1 MRFSKTSRD
10 FKVQKIASTT
20 RRLLCSGSADSSIS
34 YSRSLSLRSDRL
46 KEATSHSG
54 APLDTTTEERL
65 IRPARNVSGSLRLPG
80 DKSISHRYAML
91 GAFAEG
97 TSRFTNFST
106 GADCASTLACMEALG
121 AAVNRIGN
129 EAVEITGVA
138 GRVTPSG
145 SPLDRGNCGSTMRMI
160 SGLLSPQQGSFT
172 LIGDAS
178 LSRRPMERIRKPLE
192 AMGAKLTLTDGHAPL
207 TIEGTSL
214 KPIDYTTPVPSAQV
228 KTCVLL
234 AGLQTAGTTTVREA
248 VRTRDHSE
256 LALRA
261 FGATLTRTLDSVSI
275 PGPQSLHAISA
286 AVPGDISSAAFFLCA
301 AALFPGSGLVLDSL
315 GLNPTR
321 ATLLDVL
328 TALGAHIAVLNLE
341 EQNAELV
348 GTVQVTAPPEGL
360 GSTTISGALAAQL
373 IDELPALAAIGPFTS
388 GGIRIRDAR
397 ELRVKE
403 SDRIALVVRNL
414 RAMGAEVEEFED
426 GLDVPGGQTLHGATI
441 DSGGDHRIAMAFS
454 VAALRAEGD
463 TLIQG
468 AESAAISFPEFF
480 DLLDLVAER

>member
-1 MRFSKTSRD
+1 LHTA
-10 FKVQKIASTT
+10 VQ
-20 RRLLCSGSADSSIS
+20 
-34 YSRSLSLRSDRL
+34 
-46 KEATSHSG
+46 
-54 APLDTTTEERL
+54 ERL
-65 IRPARNVSGSLRLPG
+65 IKPARNILGSLRLPG

-91 GAFAEG
+91 AAFAEG

-121 AAVNRIGN
+121 ARVNRLGDQAI
-129 EAVEITGVA
+129 EITGVA
-138 GRVTPSG
+138 GRVTPAAH
-145 SPLDRGNCGSTMRMI
+145 PLDCGNSGSTMRML
-160 SGLLSPQQGSFT
+160 SGLLAPQQGSFT
-172 LIGDAS
+172 LVGDAS
-178 LSRRPMERIRKPLE
+178 LSRRPMERIRKPLA
-192 AMGAKLTLTDGHAPL
+192 AMGAQLTLTEGHAPL
-207 TIEGTSL
+207 TIQGAPLTAL
-214 KPIDYTTPVPSAQV
+214 DYTTPVPSAQV

-234 AGLQTAGTTTVREA
+234 AGLQTAGTTTIREA

-261 FGATLTRTLDSVSI
+261 FGATLTRTIDSVSI
-275 PGPQSLHAISA
+275 AGPQSLHAIESA
-286 AVPGDISSAAFFLCA
+286 IPGDISSAAFFLCA
-301 AALFPGSGLVLDSL
+301 AALFPGSALVLDAI

-341 EQNAELV
+341 EKHAELV
-348 GTVQVTAPPEGL
+348 GTVQVSAPAEGL
-360 GSTTISGALAAQL
+360 GSTEVSGALAAQL
-373 IDELPALAAIGPFTS
+373 IDELPVLAAIAPFTR
-388 GGIRIRDAR
+388 GGIRIRDAK

-403 SDRIALVVRNL
+403 SDRIALVAANL
-414 RAMGAEVEEFED
+414 RAMGAQVTEFED
-426 GLDVPGGQTLHGATI
+426 GLDVPGGQSLHGATI

-454 VAALRAEGD
+454 VAALRAHGD

>member
-1 MRFSKTSRD
+1 M
-10 FKVQKIASTT
+10 
-20 RRLLCSGSADSSIS
+20 
-34 YSRSLSLRSDRL
+34 
-46 KEATSHSG
+46 H
-54 APLDTTTEERL
+54 TTTEERL
-65 IRPARNVSGSLRLPG
+65 IRPARNVYGSLRLPG

-91 GAFAEG
+91 AAFAEG

-121 AAVNRIGN
+121 AKVNRSSEN
-129 EAVEITGVA
+129 SVEITGVA
-138 GRVTPSG
+138 GRVTPS
-145 SPLDRGNCGSTMRMI
+145 SHPLDCGNSGSSMRMI
-160 SGLLSPQQGSFT
+160 SGLLAPQQGSFT
-172 LIGDAS
+172 LIGDES

-192 AMGAKLTLTDGHAPL
+192 AMGAKLVLTDGHAPL
-207 TIEGTSL
+207 TIHGGPL
-214 KPIDYTTPVPSAQV
+214 HAIDFTTPVPSAQV

-234 AGLQTAGTTTVREA
+234 AGLQTPGTTVVREA
-248 VRTRDHSE
+248 LRTRDHSE

-261 FGATLTRTLDSVSI
+261 FGAKLTRTIDSVSI
-275 PGPQSLHAISA
+275 AGPQSLHAIDA

-301 AALFPGSGLVLDSL
+301 AALFPGSSLALDSL

-341 EQNAELV
+341 EKNAELV
-348 GTVQVTAPPEGL
+348 GTVQISAPPEGL
-360 GSTTISGALAAQL
+360 GSASVTGALAAQI
-373 IDELPALAAIGPFTS
+373 IDELPVLAAIAPYTS
-388 GGIRIRDAR
+388 GGIRIRDAK

-403 SDRIALVVRNL
+403 SDRIALVVKNL

-441 DSGGDHRIAMAFS
+441 DSGSDHRIAMAFS

>member
-1 MRFSKTSRD
+1 LS
-10 FKVQKIASTT
+10 IATQ
-20 RRLLCSGSADSSIS
+20 
-34 YSRSLSLRSDRL
+34 
-46 KEATSHSG
+46 
-54 APLDTTTEERL
+54 ERL
-65 IRPARNVSGSLRLPG
+65 IRPARNIYGSLKLPG

-91 GAFAEG
+91 AAFAEG

-121 AAVNRIGN
+121 AQVNRTGDL
-129 EAVEITGVA
+129 AVDVTGVA
-138 GRVTPSG
+138 GRVTPADH
-145 SPLDRGNCGSTMRMI
+145 PLDCGNSGSTMRFI
-160 SGLLSPQQGSFT
+160 SGLLAPQDGTFT

-178 LSRRPMERIRKPLE
+178 LSRRPMERIRKPLAE
-192 AMGAKLTLTDGHAPL
+192 MGARVTLTDGHAPIL
-207 TIEGTSL
+207 IEGRRL
-214 KPIDYTTPVPSAQV
+214 RAIDYTTPVPSAQI

-234 AGLQTAGTTTVREA
+234 AGLQTEGTTTLREA

-261 FGATLTRTLDSVSI
+261 FGASLTRTIDSVAIS
-275 PGPQSLHAISA
+275 GPQLLHGIEA

-301 AALFPGSGLVLDSL
+301 AAIFPGSGLVLDSI

-328 TALGAHIAVLNLE
+328 TALGVRVAVLNLE
-341 EQNAELV
+341 EKHAELV
-348 GTVQVTAPPEGL
+348 GTVQISAPEEL
-360 GSTTISGALAAQL
+360 GSTTVSGALAAQL
-373 IDELPALAAIGPFTS
+373 IDELPVLAAIAPYTS
-388 GGIRIRDAR
+388 GGIRIRDAK

-403 SDRIALVVRNL
+403 SDRIALVARNL

-426 GLDVPGGQTLHGATI
+426 GLDVPGGQKLHGATI
-441 DSGGDHRIAMAFS
+441 DAGGDHRIAMAFS
-454 VAALRAEGD
+454 VAALRAEGE

>member
-1 MRFSKTSRD
+1 LHT
-10 FKVQKIASTT
+10 
-20 RRLLCSGSADSSIS
+20 
-34 YSRSLSLRSDRL
+34 
-46 KEATSHSG
+46 ATH
-54 APLDTTTEERL
+54 ERL
-65 IRPARNVSGSLRLPG
+65 IRPARNILGSLRLPG

-121 AAVNRIGN
+121 AKVERLGGDAV
-129 EAVEITGVA
+129 AVTGVA
-138 GRVTPSG
+138 GRVTPAAH
-145 SPLDRGNCGSTMRMI
+145 PLDCGNSGSTMRMI
-160 SGLLSPQQGSFT
+160 SGLLAPQEGIFT

-192 AMGAKLTLTDGHAPL
+192 MMGARITLTEGHAPL
-207 TIEGTSL
+207 TIEGAPL
-214 KPIDYTTPVPSAQV
+214 KAIDYSTPVPSAQI
-228 KTCVLL
+228 KTCLLL
-234 AGLQTAGTTTVREA
+234 AGLQTPGATTIRES

-261 FGATLTRTLDSVSI
+261 FGATVTRTVNSVSI
-275 PGPQSLHAISA
+275 AGPQPLHAIEA

-301 AALFPGSGLVLDSL
+301 AALFPGSGLVIDSL

-328 TALGAHIAVLNLE
+328 TALGAYISVLNLE
-341 EQNAELV
+341 EKHSELV
-348 GTVQVTAPPEGL
+348 GTVQISAPATGL
-360 GSTTISGALAAQL
+360 GSTEVSGALAAQL
-373 IDELPALAAIGPFTS
+373 IDELPVLAAIAPSTR
-388 GGIRIRDAR
+388 GGIRIRDAK

-403 SDRIALVVRNL
+403 SDRIALVARNL
-414 RAMGAEVEEFED
+414 RAMGAEVTEFED

-454 VAALRAEGD
+454 VAALRAEGE